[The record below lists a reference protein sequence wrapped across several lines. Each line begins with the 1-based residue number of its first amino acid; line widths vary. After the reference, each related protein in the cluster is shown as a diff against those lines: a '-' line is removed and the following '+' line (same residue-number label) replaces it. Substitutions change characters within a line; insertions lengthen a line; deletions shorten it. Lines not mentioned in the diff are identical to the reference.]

1 MTGRWEFV
9 DTKDIAHVLYNNGLL
24 TYAEFCR
31 LTNVQLDQVDRMND
45 LLYKMLPSK
54 GREQNTLI
62 SFYQCL
68 LKCYIDRNI
77 PTELRAHGK
86 IMWEANSLK
95 RGVSSIFFFFGGIE
109 RCSHL
114 FFVICQITC
123 TGLNTVD
130 ALPSSCSVYFN
141 PELGVESDMLS

>member
-1 MTGRWEFV
+1 MTERWEFV

-31 LTNVQLDQVDRMND
+31 LTNVQLDQFDRMND

-54 GREQNTLI
+54 GREQYTLI

-77 PTELRAHGK
+77 PTDLRAHGK

-95 RGVSSIFFFFGGIE
+95 KGSQTFFSLGELKGVHICFSDLPNHMHWTE
-109 RCSHL
+109 HCRCS
-114 FFVICQITC
+114 T
-123 TGLNTVD
+123 
-130 ALPSSCSVYFN
+130 
-141 PELGVESDMLS
+141 